1 MTDFQQLWLLA
12 KTRLGFWF
20 ILIGC
25 AGEAVFTYQ
34 VIQRMNG
41 GNVAQAIFF
50 AVLFDTGALYWTLRG
65 NKHKTS
71 VFAII
76 MGGFVVLYHAP
87 IETSHYWRLLYVTWM
102 VVSVPVTLYLY
113 STDGVLLGDTKSS
126 TVHAQQSKKKLH
138 DGYDKKQIKIVAKEN
153 PDFTHRK
160 ISEQVGCTE
169 SYVSRVLS
177 R

>member
-1 MTDFQQLWLLA
+1 MTDFAQLRQLA

-25 AGEAVFTYQ
+25 AGEAIFTYQ
-34 VIQRMNG
+34 VIHRMNG
-41 GNVAQAIFF
+41 GNMAQAIFF

-65 NKHKTS
+65 NRHKTS
-71 VFAII
+71 VFAVI

-87 IETSHYWRLLYVTWM
+87 IEAHQFWGLAYIGWM
-102 VVSVPVTLYLY
+102 VLSVPVTLYLY
-113 STDGVLLGDTKSS
+113 STDGVLLGDTGNS
-126 TVHAQQSKKKLH
+126 TVRELVQQKKLH
-138 DGYDKKQIKIVAKEN
+138 NGYDKKQIKIVAKEN

-160 ISEQVGCTE
+160 ISEEVGCSE

-177 R
+177 Q